1 MLHEWQSYCTL
12 PSSRA
17 LALYRLSAYKMKI
30 FTKRRLILA
39 LGLVLAAA
47 ATAAYLHSKKDK
59 PIPDS
64 KFRSAVVDNGN
75 ITQTVT
81 ATGTINPVALIN
93 VGSQVSGTV
102 VELKA
107 DFNDHVKKGQV
118 LLKLDP
124 AIFNAQIRQVEAS
137 VASAQASMRLAQSN
151 FDRNQRLVAQNYIST
166 LTLDQSRRELDV
178 AKANIQ
184 LAEAQLARSQ
194 ADLDNSVIRAP
205 IDGVIIKRTIDL
217 GQTVAAS
224 FTTPNL
230 FQIARDLTKMQIDT
244 SVSEADVGALKDG
257 QPARFV
263 VDAYPDREFDA
274 RTRQFRLAANVVQ
287 NVVTYNVVL
296 DVENR
301 DELLKPGM
309 TAQVRLIVGNRE
321 NVLRIPTAALRFRLS
336 DEEQEKEQKKRKAA
350 DAGKQ
355 ADKAIP
361 PPADDDDLSFR
372 SKDETARQ
380 YKIYK
385 LDAKNQAVPV
395 DIKIGLSNFRFT
407 EVVGGDLKKGD
418 RVVTRALS
426 GEGKAE

>member
-1 MLHEWQSYCTL
+1 
-12 PSSRA
+12 
-17 LALYRLSAYKMKI
+17 MKI
-30 FTKRRLILA
+30 FTKKRVLLA
-39 LGLVLAAA
+39 IGLLLAGV
-47 ATAAYLHSKKDK
+47 ATAAYVNSKKEK
-59 PIPDS
+59 PIPESKYRSIAVDS
-64 KFRSAVVDNGN
+64 GN

-124 AIFNAQIRQVEAS
+124 TIFNAQIRQVEAS

-151 FDRNQRLVAQNYIST
+151 FERNQRLVTQNYVST

-178 AKANIQ
+178 AKANIK

-194 ADLDNSVIRAP
+194 ADLDNSVIRSP

-257 QPARFV
+257 QQARFV

-274 RTRQFRLAANVVQ
+274 SVRQFRLAANVVQ

-296 DVENR
+296 DVENKQ
-301 DELLKPGM
+301 ELLKPGM
-309 TAQVRLIVGNRE
+309 TAQVRLVVGNRE

-336 DEEQEKEQKKRKAA
+336 DEEQEKELKKAKAA
-350 DAGKQ
+350 NAGKP
-355 ADKAIP
+355 ADTATLP
-361 PPADDDDLSFR
+361 APADDDDLSFR
-372 SKDETARQ
+372 TKTESARQ

-385 LDAKNQAVPV
+385 LDARNQAVPV
-395 DIKIGLSNFRFT
+395 DIKIGLSNYRYT
-407 EVVGGDLKKGD
+407 EVMPGALAKGD
-418 RVVTRALS
+418 KVVTRALAPQ
-426 GEGKAE
+426 GKIE

>member
-1 MLHEWQSYCTL
+1 MKKITKI
-12 PSSRA
+12 
-17 LALYRLSAYKMKI
+17 RL
-30 FTKRRLILA
+30 L
-39 LGLVLAAA
+39 LVLGPLLAVV
-47 ATAAYLHSKKDK
+47 ATVAYLHSKKEK
-59 PIPDS
+59 PLPDS
-64 KFRSAVVDNGN
+64 KYRTTVVDSGN

-124 AIFNAQIRQVEAS
+124 TIFNAQIRQVEAS
-137 VASAQASMRLAQSN
+137 VASAHASMRLAQAN
-151 FDRNQRLVAQNYIST
+151 FERNQRLVAQNYVSG

-178 AKANIQ
+178 ARANIK
-184 LAEAQLARSQ
+184 LAQAQLARSQ
-194 ADLDNSVIRAP
+194 ADFDNSVIRAP

-274 RTRQFRLAANVVQ
+274 SMRQFRLAANVVQ

-296 DVENR
+296 DVENKQ
-301 DELLKPGM
+301 ELLKPGM
-309 TAQVRLIVGNRE
+309 TAQVRLVVGNRE

-336 DEEQEKEQKKRKAA
+336 DEEREKELKKQKAA
-350 DAGKQ
+350 NAGKPEQ
-355 ADKAIP
+355 AAAL
-361 PPADDDDLSFR
+361 PAPDDGDDLSFR
-372 SKDETARQ
+372 SKSDTARQ
-380 YKIYK
+380 FKVYK

-395 DIKIGLSNFRFT
+395 DITIGLSNFRFT
-407 EVVGGDLKKGD
+407 EVVAGDLKKGD
-418 RVVTRALS
+418 KIVTRALLAQ
-426 GEGKAE
+426 GKTE

>member
-1 MLHEWQSYCTL
+1 
-12 PSSRA
+12 
-17 LALYRLSAYKMKI
+17 MKI
-30 FTKRRLILA
+30 FTKKNILLA
-39 LGLVLAAA
+39 TGLLLAGVA
-47 ATAAYLHSKKDK
+47 AAYLHSQKEK
-59 PIPDS
+59 PVPDS
-64 KFRSAVVDNGN
+64 KYRSTVVDSGN

-124 AIFNAQIRQVEAS
+124 TIFNAQIRQVEAS
-137 VASAQASMRLAQSN
+137 VASAHASMRLAQAN
-151 FDRNQRLVAQNYIST
+151 FDRNQRLVAQNYVSA

-178 AKANIQ
+178 ARANIK

-205 IDGVIIKRTIDL
+205 IDGVVIKRTIDL

-257 QPARFV
+257 QAARFV

-274 RTRQFRLAANVVQ
+274 SMRQFRLAANVVQ

-296 DVENR
+296 DVENKQ
-301 DELLKPGM
+301 ELLKPGM
-309 TAQVRLIVGNRE
+309 TAQVRLVVGNRE

-336 DEEQEKEQKKRKAA
+336 DEELEKKLKKQKAA
-350 DAGKQ
+350 NAGKP
-355 ADKAIP
+355 DKPAP
-361 PPADDDDLSFR
+361 ALPAPADEDDLSFH
-372 SKDETARQ
+372 SKSESARQ
-380 YKIYK
+380 FKVYK

-395 DIKIGLSNFRFT
+395 DIRIGLSNFRFT
-407 EVVGGDLKKGD
+407 EVVAGGLKKGD
-418 RVVTRALS
+418 RIVTRALLAP
-426 GEGKAE
+426 GKPE